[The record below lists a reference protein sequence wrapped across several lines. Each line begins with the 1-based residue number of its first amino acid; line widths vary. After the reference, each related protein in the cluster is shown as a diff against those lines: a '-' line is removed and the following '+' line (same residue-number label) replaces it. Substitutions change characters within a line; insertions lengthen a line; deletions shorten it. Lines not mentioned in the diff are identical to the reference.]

1 MLAYLTV
8 QDFSWTQLKQAGAAR
23 VTTYIATFILALVFY
38 WWTPHVLLMGRLTWR
53 QLFPSAV
60 ATAVCVTG
68 LGVFSA
74 LLFSWQIVSGAADY
88 GPIGAG
94 GSADVLLELLD
105 HSL

>member
-1 MLAYLTV
+1 
-8 QDFSWTQLKQAGAAR
+8 
-23 VTTYIATFILALVFY
+23 
-38 WWTPHVLLMGRLTWR
+38 MGRITWR
-53 QLFPSAV
+53 ALFPV
-60 ATAVCVTG
+60 GIVTGVCVTG